1 MVCRAWSA
9 VLLCAFGLAL
19 LPWAAAAQ
27 PAPLRLLGEFSFPSK
42 TQFQST
48 TVGGLSGVAYDP
60 RRGVYYAVSDD
71 RGELEAPRFYTL
83 RIDVG
88 LGGIG
93 DVRIVG
99 VTTLDSDAA
108 TPGIQPYERNDCDFE
123 EIALLPDD
131 TLLISSERDR
141 VGRPWIRRFAL
152 DGTLLD
158 ELSQRERFVA
168 VSEPGTEG
176 RPPVVLKGTRT
187 NLGYEGMALSPDGGT
202 LYVANEEALAQDGP
216 IATRAA
222 GTNVRIVEYDLLR
235 APARLGGEQV
245 YRTEAIFADPNPV
258 TGFADNGVSGMLWVR
273 HVLPQF
279 DLLVMERSFATGV
292 GNDVNIYGVRLADA
306 QNVAGLDALP
316 QPFTN
321 RTVQKTLL
329 ANMARLGI
337 AADNLEGMTLGPPL
351 SNGKLS
357 LLLISDD
364 NFSAFDPPQVNQF
377 ILFELDAVA
386 GK

>member
-1 MVCRAWSA
+1 MRQAWSA
-9 VLLCAFGLAL
+9 VLLFVVGLAL
-19 LPWAAAAQ
+19 LPGPAGAQ
-27 PAPLRLLGEFSFPSK
+27 PAPLRLLGEFSFASK
-42 TQFQST
+42 TQFQGT
-48 TVGGLSGVAYDP
+48 TVGGLSGITYDP

-71 RGELEAPRFYTL
+71 RGEFEAPRFYTL
-83 RIDVG
+83 GIDIG
-88 LGGIG
+88 LGGIR
-93 DVRIVG
+93 DVRVVG
-99 VTTLDSDAA
+99 VTTLDSDATA
-108 TPGIQPYERNDCDFE
+108 PGIQPYEQNDSDLE
-123 EIALLPDD
+123 DMVLLPDD

-141 VGRPWIRRFAL
+141 NGRPWIRRFAL

-158 ELSQRERFVA
+158 ELPQREKFVA
-168 VSEPGTEG
+168 VTEPGAEG
-176 RPPVVLKGTRT
+176 RPPVVVKGTRT
-187 NLGYEGMALSPDGGT
+187 NLGYEGMALAPDGGM

-235 APARLGGEQV
+235 SPARLGGEQV
-245 YRTEAIFADPNPV
+245 FRTEAIFADPNPA

-292 GNDVNIYGVRLADA
+292 GNDVNVYGVQLADA

-316 QPFTN
+316 QPFTG

-329 ANMARLGI
+329 VNMARLGI

-351 SNGKLS
+351 PNGKLS

-364 NFSAFDPPQVNQF
+364 NFSAFDPPQVNQL